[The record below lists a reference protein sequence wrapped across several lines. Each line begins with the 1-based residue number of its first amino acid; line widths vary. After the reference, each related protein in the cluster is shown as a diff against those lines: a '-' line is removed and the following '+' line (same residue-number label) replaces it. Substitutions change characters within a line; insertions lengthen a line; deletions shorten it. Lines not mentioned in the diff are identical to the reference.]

1 MSAAL
6 ARALRRGPVADI
18 ALAVLAG
25 AIGAI
30 IGSLVLGGA
39 P

>member
-1 MSAAL
+1 MSAL

-30 IGSLVLGGA
+30 IGGLVAGGT